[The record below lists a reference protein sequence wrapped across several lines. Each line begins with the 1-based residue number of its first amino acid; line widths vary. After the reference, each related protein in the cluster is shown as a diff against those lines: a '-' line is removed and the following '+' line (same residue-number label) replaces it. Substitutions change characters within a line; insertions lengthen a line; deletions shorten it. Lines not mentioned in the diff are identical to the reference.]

1 MAKGQTYDEDFKKT
15 IAPLYLSEKQ
25 ASYIIRLYDISSSVL
40 QKLVKLYLPIKSK
53 DKTVTTNKK
62 RQKIKKELSKIK
74 DNNVNI

>member
-25 ASYIIRLYDISSSVL
+25 ASNKER
-40 QKLVKLYLPIKSK
+40 QKL
-53 DKTVTTNKK
+53 
-62 RQKIKKELSKIK
+62 RKELSKIK